1 MFGLLRRGAAFAAI
15 VASGAVALAGC
26 GSDIKGDHADL
37 VRGKQLFVQRCGAC
51 HTLSRAATRGTVGP
65 NLDQAFVASL
75 GSGFRRSVVR
85 GVVEHQIL
93 YPNVTGKMP
102 GKLVTGQDATDV
114 SAYVAYAVAK
124 GGQDSGALA
133 SAVRSATQRTAAAQG
148 GKLQIDTDPNG
159 QLAYQVSSATASA
172 GALRSTRETPPPR
185 RTTSPSRRAPT
196 AECSRS
202 ARSSR
207 AAASRPSRSTSDRAD
222 TRSTAPSRATARAAW
237 SGRSPSDSGAAGR
250 RLLGRRCCARCRG
263 AACGGVGAHVRPGGV
278 VLA

>member
-75 GSGFRRSVVR
+75 GSGFRRSVVK

-93 YPNVTGKMP
+93 YPNVMGKMP
-102 GKLVTGQDATDV
+102 GKLVTGQDAADV

-133 SAVRSATQRTAAAQG
+133 SAVGGVTQRTATAQNG
-148 GKLQIDTDPNG
+148 RLQIDTDPNG
-159 QLAYQVSSATASA
+159 QLAYQVSSATARA
-172 GALRSTRETPPPR
+172 GALTIDSRNASATPHDIAIQEG
-185 RTTSPSRRAPT
+185 TN
-196 AECSRS
+196 
-202 ARSSR
+202 
-207 AAASRPSRSTSDRAD
+207 
-222 TRSTAPSRATARAAW
+222 
-237 SGRSPSDSGAAGR
+237 GRVLAVGKVVSN
-250 RLLGRRCCARCRG
+250 
-263 AACGGVGAHVRPGGV
+263 GGVSTVSVTLRPGRYTFYCTVPGHRQGGMLGTITV
-278 VLA
+278 R